1 MSLHDVVFHYS
12 VNFGSAGF
20 YKITIRSTHQP
31 VKERWMSDK
40 VLVCDDEPYILESVA
55 YIIEREGF
63 EVLTAED
70 GEEALDVAKKE
81 NPKLIFLDVMMPKK
95 TGYEVCEELKSN
107 PDTKDIH
114 IIMLTA
120 RGQDSDEQMAKD
132 VGANEYMTKPFS
144 PRKLRKRLRSLLG

>member
-1 MSLHDVVFHYS
+1 
-12 VNFGSAGF
+12 
-20 YKITIRSTHQP
+20 
-31 VKERWMSDK
+31 MSDK